1 MPEYAKNFPRLE
13 TSRLILRAIAP
24 ADAEA
29 YGELLSDEIAYPYI
43 TDSGPISAA
52 QVPNRIRRNQ
62 ALFVQGRAIYWALE
76 HAESFVGYVALH
88 DAKEPAPVLSYAICS
103 QWRRQGFA
111 AEAIAA
117 VCRYAFL
124 ALGSSEVVAR
134 THLHNQPSASLLV
147 KLGFVHTG
155 VVSVNDGER
164 HEYRQRA
171 NYPRALLKE
180 IGSEDVFRPKTTT
193 ASRSRSIG

>member
-1 MPEYAKNFPRLE
+1 MPDPTGNCY
-13 TSRLILRAIAP
+13 
-24 ADAEA
+24 DAT
-29 YGELLSDEIAYPYI
+29 AYPYI
-43 TDSGPISAA
+43 TDSGPISTAK
-52 QVPNRIRRNQ
+52 VPNRICRNQ
-62 ALFVQGRAIYWALE
+62 VLFIQGRSIYWALE
-76 HAESFVGYVALH
+76 YQASFIGYVALH
-88 DAKEPAPVLSYAICS
+88 NPNKPTLVLSYAICS

-171 NYPRALLKE
+171 N
-180 IGSEDVFRPKTTT
+180 
-193 ASRSRSIG
+193 